1 MASINAAMKSP
12 FRIAP
17 NISTASLTFF
27 NVNEQGGADE
37 DCRHS
42 GSPGCER
49 HRHAR
54 RLAERCDDIGEEIEI
69 KSRIATIGPVGIEL
83 IQPTSPNSVVAKF
96 IDRRGEGVHAISLKV
111 PDIDEAVAEAE
122 AKGIRCAAR
131 VELPMIREAELH
143 PKDTHGV
150 QIELCQYEME
160 HPAAF
165 AVFDKSV
172 R

>member
-1 MASINAAMKSP
+1 MKVEQVDHIH
-12 FRIAP
+12 IAVKDMDK
-17 NISTASLTFF
+17 AVKLFESLLDIKFSK
-27 NVNEQGGADE
+27 EY
-37 DCRHS
+37 
-42 GSPGCER
+42 
-49 HRHAR
+49 
-54 RLAERCDDIGEEIEI
+54 IGEEIEI

-131 VELPMIREAELH
+131 VELPMLREAELH